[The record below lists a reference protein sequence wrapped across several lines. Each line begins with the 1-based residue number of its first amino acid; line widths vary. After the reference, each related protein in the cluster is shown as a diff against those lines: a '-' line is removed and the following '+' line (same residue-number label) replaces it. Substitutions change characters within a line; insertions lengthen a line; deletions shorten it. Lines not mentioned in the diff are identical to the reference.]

1 MIFKNKMSIVIIFVK
16 KNILKFPAT
25 FLLYIW
31 INYLENSV
39 VYLTLNSKY
48 AILIFFLIIKKSKIN
63 VYCTLVFYN
72 RSRYVINYLYFIKY
86 YIKINN

>member
-1 MIFKNKMSIVIIFVK
+1 MILKNKMSIVIIFVKK

-39 VYLTLNSKY
+39 VYLTINSKY
-48 AILIFFLIIKKSKIN
+48 LCNSDFF
-63 VYCTLVFYN
+63 
-72 RSRYVINYLYFIKY
+72 
-86 YIKINN
+86 